1 MKITR
6 RQLRQ
11 IIKETL
17 LREADGGDKPSWNL
31 YDYSTK
37 VWQNLKTTV
46 PGTRIQP
53 KVSEAVRDIYASISG
68 IAMQFAVSST
78 PDGKMSTGDV
88 DRNIKEIIARLE
100 ELRKF
105 SKEAPE
111 KIAVLTGDDAFD
123 TAATANI
130 SYKAG
135 TGNVEVDDR
144 ITVASIDKKSKD
156 KKED

>member
-6 RQLRQ
+6 KQLRQ

-17 LREADGGDKPSWNL
+17 LREAGGEDKPSWNL

-53 KVSEAVRDIYASISG
+53 KVSEAIRDIYASISG
-68 IAMQFAVSST
+68 IAMQFAVSRT
-78 PDGKMSTGDV
+78 PDGKISTGDV
-88 DRNIKEIIARLE
+88 DRNIKEIITRLE

-105 SKEAPE
+105 SKETPE
-111 KIAVLTGDDAFD
+111 QISVLTGDDAFLTGD
-123 TAATANI
+123 NAANI
-130 SYKAG
+130 SHKTG
-135 TGNVEVDDR
+135 TGNVETNDGDAA
-144 ITVASIDKKSKD
+144 VASLYNGSNK
-156 KKED
+156 

>member
-6 RQLRQ
+6 KQLRQ

-17 LREADGGDKPSWNL
+17 LREAGGEDKPSWNL

-53 KVSEAVRDIYASISG
+53 KVSEAIRDIYVSISG
-68 IAMQFAVSST
+68 ITQQFVTTDVETDS
-78 PDGKMSTGDV
+78 GDV
-88 DRNIKEIIARLE
+88 DRNIKEIITRLE

-105 SKEAPE
+105 SKETPE
-111 KIAVLTGDDAFD
+111 QISVLTGDDAFLTGD
-123 TAATANI
+123 NAANI
-130 SYKAG
+130 SHKTG
-135 TGNVEVDDR
+135 TGNVETNDGDAA
-144 ITVASIDKKSKD
+144 VASLYNGSNK
-156 KKED
+156 